1 VPFLTITVSRSK
13 NVDLIIPTLNSL
25 NYILVLIL
33 VAMGLVIIFGLM
45 KVINMAH
52 GEFFLI
58 GAYTVV
64 LTDQIGL
71 GFWVGL
77 FLSPVVVG
85 LIGMAVEYLFI
96 RHLYRRFLD
105 TILATWG
112 LSIAIKQLIII
123 IFGPAGLMVHP
134 PLPHSVQLLGVEY
147 PAYRLFIM
155 AVAVLVIITTFYV
168 FLRTD
173 FGLGAR
179 SVIHNRDMAAAL
191 GINTRRMYRT
201 TFTFGSAL
209 AGLAGA
215 VMAPLMS
222 CDPQMGL
229 GFFIPAF
236 LSILVGGAGTLAGI
250 LVGGAVIG
258 GSDSIISF
266 LFSPVTAQIVVF
278 SLAIVLIRIR
288 PEGLL
293 GAKRRG

>member
-1 VPFLTITVSRSK
+1 MDFSIQ
-13 NVDLIIPTLNSL
+13 ILNGL

-45 KVINMAH
+45 RVINMAH
-52 GEFFLI
+52 GEFFLL

-64 LTDQIGL
+64 MTDHAGL
-71 GFWVGL
+71 GFWPGL
-77 FLSPVVVG
+77 FIAPVVVG
-85 LIGMAVEYLFI
+85 IIGMIIEYLCI
-96 RHLYRRFLD
+96 RHLYQRFLD

-112 LSIAIKQLIII
+112 LSIAIKQLVIV
-123 IFGPAGLMVHP
+123 IFGPAGLMIKP
-134 PLPHSVQLLGVEY
+134 PLPQLVSFMGIEY

-155 AVAVLVIITTFYV
+155 AVALMTIGLTFYV

-179 SVIHNRDMAAAL
+179 AVIANRDMAAVL
-191 GINTRRMYRT
+191 GINTRKMYRT

-236 LSILVGGAGTLAGI
+236 LAILVGGTGTLAGV
-250 LVGGAVIG
+250 LVGGGAVG
-258 GSDSIISF
+258 GADSLISF
-266 LFSPVTAQIVVF
+266 IYSPVISQIVVF
-278 SLAIVLIRIR
+278 SLVIIVIRIR
-288 PEGLL
+288 PQGLL
-293 GAKRRG
+293 GSRGRG

>member
-1 VPFLTITVSRSK
+1 MDLTVQI
-13 NVDLIIPTLNSL
+13 LNGL

-45 KVINMAH
+45 RVINMAH
-52 GEFFLI
+52 GEFFLL

-64 LTDQIGL
+64 MTDQIGW
-71 GFWVGL
+71 GFWPGL
-77 FLSPVVVG
+77 FLAPLVVG
-85 LIGMAVEYLFI
+85 LIGMAIEYICI
-96 RHLYRRFLD
+96 RHLYQRFMD

-112 LSIAIKQLIII
+112 MSIAIKQFIIVV
-123 IFGPAGLMVHP
+123 FGPAGLMIRP
-134 PLPHSVQLLGVEY
+134 PLPQMARFAGIEY
-147 PAYRLFIM
+147 PTYRLFIM
-155 AVAVLVIITTFYV
+155 LVALIIICVTYYV

-179 SVIHNRDMAAAL
+179 AVIDNRNMAAVL
-191 GINTRRMYRT
+191 GINTRKMYRT

-236 LSILVGGAGTLAGI
+236 LAILMGGTGTLAGV
-250 LVGGAVIG
+250 LVGGGVVG
-258 GSDSIISF
+258 GADSLISF
-266 LFSPVTAQIVVF
+266 LYSPVMAQIVVF
-278 SLAIVLIRIR
+278 SIAIVVIRIR
-288 PEGLL
+288 PQGLL
-293 GAKRRG
+293 GSKRYV

>member
-1 VPFLTITVSRSK
+1 M
-13 NVDLIIPTLNSL
+13 DLIIQLLNSL

-64 LTDQIGL
+64 MTDQLGL
-71 GFWVGL
+71 GFWPGL
-77 FLSPVVVG
+77 LLSPIVVG
-85 LIGMAVEYLFI
+85 LLGMAIEYIFI

-112 LSIAIKQLIII
+112 ISIAIKQMIII
-123 IFGPAGLMVHP
+123 IFGPAGLMVKP
-134 PLPHSVQLLGVEY
+134 PLPQSIHLLGIEY

-155 AVAVLVIITTFYV
+155 AVALLIIFITFFI

-179 SVIHNRDMAAAL
+179 SVIANRDMAAAL

-236 LSILVGGAGTLAGI
+236 LSILVGGAGTLSGI
-250 LVGGAVIG
+250 LVGGAVVG
-258 GSDSIISF
+258 GSDSFISF

-278 SLAIVLIRIR
+278 SLAIVLIRMR

-293 GAKRRG
+293 GKKRRG

>member
-1 VPFLTITVSRSK
+1 M
-13 NVDLIIPTLNSL
+13 VDVGIQVLNSL
-25 NYILVLIL
+25 NYILILIL

-45 KVINMAH
+45 RVINMAH

-64 LTDQIGL
+64 MTDQLGL
-71 GFWVGL
+71 GFWIGL
-77 FLSPVVVG
+77 LLSPIVVG
-85 LIGMAVEYLFI
+85 LLGMLIEYFII

-112 LSIAIKQLIII
+112 ISIAIKQLIII
-123 IFGPAGLMVHP
+123 IFGPAGLMIRP
-134 PLPHSVQLLGVEY
+134 PLPQTVQFAGLEY
-147 PAYRLFIM
+147 PGYRLFIM
-155 AVAVLVIITTFYV
+155 GVALVVIAITFYV

-179 SVIHNRDMAAAL
+179 AVIANREMASAL
-191 GINTRRMYRT
+191 GINTRHMYRT

-236 LSILVGGAGTLAGI
+236 LSILVGGAGRLAGV
-250 LVGGAVIG
+250 LVGGGIVG
-258 GSDSIISF
+258 GGDSFISYF
-266 LFSPVTAQIVVF
+266 FSPVSAQIVVF
-278 SLAIVLIRIR
+278 SLAIILIRIK
-288 PEGLL
+288 PQGLI
-293 GAKRRG
+293 GTQHNG

>member
-1 VPFLTITVSRSK
+1 M
-13 NVDLIIPTLNSL
+13 DLIIQILNSL

-45 KVINMAH
+45 RVINMAH
-52 GEFFLI
+52 GEFFLL

-64 LTDQIGL
+64 LTDQLGL
-71 GFWVGL
+71 GFWLGLLLSPMIVGL
-77 FLSPVVVG
+77 L
-85 LIGMAVEYLFI
+85 GMAIEYVFI
-96 RHLYRRFLD
+96 RHLYSRFLD

-112 LSIAIKQLIII
+112 ISIAIKQLVII
-123 IFGPAGLMVHP
+123 IFGPAGLMVNP
-134 PLPHSVQLLGVEY
+134 PLPQSIAFLGIEY

-155 AVAVLVIITTFYV
+155 TVALLIIIATFYV

-179 SVIHNRDMAAAL
+179 AVIYNREMAAAL

-201 TFTFGSAL
+201 TFTLGSAL

-236 LSILVGGAGTLAGI
+236 LSILVGGAGTLSGI
-250 LVGGAVIG
+250 LVGGTVVG
-258 GSDSIISF
+258 GSDSFISY

-293 GAKRRG
+293 GAKRRE

>member
-1 VPFLTITVSRSK
+1 MELSVQI
-13 NVDLIIPTLNSL
+13 LNSL

-33 VAMGLVIIFGLM
+33 VAMGLAIIFGLM
-45 KVINMAH
+45 RVINMAH

-64 LTDQIGL
+64 MTDQAGL

-77 FLSPVVVG
+77 VLAPLIVG
-85 LIGMAVEYLFI
+85 LIGMAIEYICI
-96 RHLYRRFLD
+96 RHLYQRFLD

-112 LSIAIKQLIII
+112 LSISIKQLIII
-123 IFGPAGLMVHP
+123 VFGPAGLMIKP
-134 PLPHSVQLLGVEY
+134 PLPQLVSFMGIEY
-147 PAYRLFIM
+147 PSYRLFIM
-155 AVAVLVIITTFYV
+155 AVALATIGLTFYV
-168 FLRTD
+168 FLKTD

-179 SVIHNRDMAAAL
+179 AVIDNRDMAAVL
-191 GINTRRMYRT
+191 GINTRKMYRT

-236 LSILVGGAGTLAGI
+236 LAILTGGTGALAGVLVGGGA
-250 LVGGAVIG
+250 VGGA
-258 GSDSIISF
+258 DSIIS
-266 LFSPVTAQIVVF
+266 LIYSPVIAQIVVF
-278 SLAIVLIRIR
+278 SMVIIVIRIR
-288 PEGLL
+288 PQGLL
-293 GAKRRG
+293 GSRSRG

>member
-1 VPFLTITVSRSK
+1 M
-13 NVDLIIPTLNSL
+13 DLSVQILNSL

-45 KVINMAH
+45 RVINMAH
-52 GEFFLI
+52 GEFFLL

-64 LTDQIGL
+64 MTDQAGY
-71 GFWVGL
+71 GFWSGL
-77 FLSPVVVG
+77 LLAPVVVG
-85 LIGMAVEYLFI
+85 VIGMAIEYICI
-96 RHLYRRFLD
+96 RHLYQRVLD

-112 LSIAIKQLIII
+112 LSIAIKQFIII
-123 IFGPAGLMVHP
+123 LFGPAGLMIKP
-134 PLPHSVQLLGVEY
+134 PLPQMVSFMGIEY
-147 PAYRLFIM
+147 PSYRLFIM
-155 AVAVLVIITTFYV
+155 AVALITIALTFFV
-168 FLRTD
+168 FLKTD

-179 SVIHNRDMAAAL
+179 AVIDNRDMAAVL
-191 GINTRRMYRT
+191 GINTRKMYRT

-236 LSILVGGAGTLAGI
+236 LAILTGGTGTLAGV
-250 LVGGAVIG
+250 LVGGGAVG

-266 LFSPVTAQIVVF
+266 IYSPVISQIVVF
-278 SLAIVLIRIR
+278 SMVIIVIRVR
-288 PEGLL
+288 PQGLL
-293 GAKRRG
+293 GSRSGR

>member
-1 VPFLTITVSRSK
+1 M
-13 NVDLIIPTLNSL
+13 DLIIQLLNSL

-64 LTDQIGL
+64 MTDQLGL
-71 GFWVGL
+71 GFWAGL
-77 FLSPVVVG
+77 LLSPIVVG
-85 LIGMAVEYLFI
+85 LLGMAIEYIFI

-112 LSIAIKQLIII
+112 ISIAIKQMIII
-123 IFGPAGLMVHP
+123 VFGPAGLMVKP
-134 PLPHSVQLLGVEY
+134 PLPQSLHLLGIEY

-155 AVAVLVIITTFYV
+155 AVALLIIFTTFFI

-179 SVIHNRDMAAAL
+179 SVIANRDMAAAL

-236 LSILVGGAGTLAGI
+236 LSILVGGAGTLSGI
-250 LVGGAVIG
+250 LVGGAVVG
-258 GSDSIISF
+258 GSDSFISF

-293 GAKRRG
+293 GKKRRG

>member
-1 VPFLTITVSRSK
+1 MDVTIQ
-13 NVDLIIPTLNSL
+13 ILNGL

-45 KVINMAH
+45 RVINMAH
-52 GEFFLI
+52 GELFLL

-64 LTDQIGL
+64 MTDQIGW
-71 GFWVGL
+71 GFWPGL
-77 FLSPVVVG
+77 VLAPLVVG
-85 LIGMAVEYLFI
+85 LIGMAIEYICI
-96 RHLYRRFLD
+96 RHLYQRFLD

-112 LSIAIKQLIII
+112 MSIAIKQFIIVV
-123 IFGPAGLMVHP
+123 FGPAGLMIRP
-134 PLPHSVQLLGVEY
+134 PLPQMVRFAGLEY
-147 PAYRLFIM
+147 PTYRLFIM
-155 AVAVLVIITTFYV
+155 VIALIIICVTFYI

-179 SVIHNRDMAAAL
+179 AVIDNRNMAAVL
-191 GINTRRMYRT
+191 GINTRKMYRT

-236 LSILVGGAGTLAGI
+236 LAILMGGTGTLAGV
-250 LVGGAVIG
+250 LVGGGVVG
-258 GSDSIISF
+258 GADSLISF
-266 LFSPVTAQIVVF
+266 LYSPVMAQIVVF
-278 SLAIVLIRIR
+278 SIAIVVIRIR
-288 PEGLL
+288 PQGLL
-293 GAKRRG
+293 GSKRYG

>member
-1 VPFLTITVSRSK
+1 M
-13 NVDLIIPTLNSL
+13 DLSIQILNSL

-33 VAMGLVIIFGLM
+33 VAMGLAIIFGLM
-45 KVINMAH
+45 RVINMAH
-52 GEFFLI
+52 GEFFLL

-64 LTDQIGL
+64 MTDQAGL
-71 GFWVGL
+71 GFWLGL
-77 FLSPVVVG
+77 LLAPVVVG
-85 LIGMAVEYLFI
+85 AIGMAIEYLCI

-123 IFGPAGLMVHP
+123 IFGPAGLMIKP
-134 PLPHSVQLLGVEY
+134 PLPQMVSVVGIEY
-147 PAYRLFIM
+147 PSYRLFIM
-155 AVAVLVIITTFYV
+155 AVALVTIVLTFYV

-179 SVIHNRDMAAAL
+179 AVIDNRDMAAVL
-191 GINTRRMYRT
+191 GINTRKMYRT

-236 LSILVGGAGTLAGI
+236 LAILTGGTGTLAGV
-250 LVGGAVIG
+250 LVGGGAVG
-258 GSDSIISF
+258 GADSLISF
-266 LFSPVTAQIVVF
+266 IYSPVASQIVVF
-278 SLAIVLIRIR
+278 SMVIIVIRIR
-288 PEGLL
+288 PQGLL
-293 GAKRRG
+293 GSRSSR

>member
-1 VPFLTITVSRSK
+1 M
-13 NVDLIIPTLNSL
+13 DLIIQLLNSL

-64 LTDQIGL
+64 MTDQLGL
-71 GFWVGL
+71 GFWAGL
-77 FLSPVVVG
+77 LLSPIVVG
-85 LIGMAVEYLFI
+85 LLGMAIEYIFI

-112 LSIAIKQLIII
+112 ISIAIKQMIII
-123 IFGPAGLMVHP
+123 VFGPAGLMVKP
-134 PLPHSVQLLGVEY
+134 PLPQSIHLLGIEY

-155 AVAVLVIITTFYV
+155 AVALLIIFTTFFI

-179 SVIHNRDMAAAL
+179 SVIANRDMAAAL

-236 LSILVGGAGTLAGI
+236 LSILVGGAGTLSGI
-250 LVGGAVIG
+250 LVGGAVVG
-258 GSDSIISF
+258 GSDSFISF

-293 GAKRRG
+293 GKKRRG

>member
-1 VPFLTITVSRSK
+1 M
-13 NVDLIIPTLNSL
+13 DLIIQILNSL

-45 KVINMAH
+45 RVINMAH
-52 GEFFLI
+52 GEFFLL

-64 LTDQIGL
+64 MTDQLGL
-71 GFWVGL
+71 GFWIGL
-77 FLSPVVVG
+77 LLSPVIVG
-85 LIGMAVEYLFI
+85 FLGMVIEYIFI

-112 LSIAIKQLIII
+112 ISMAIKQLVII
-123 IFGPAGLMVHP
+123 IFGPAGLMVNP
-134 PLPHSVQLLGVEY
+134 PLPQSVQFLGIEY

-155 AVAVLVIITTFYV
+155 AVALFIIFITFYL

-179 SVIHNRDMAAAL
+179 AVIHNREMAAAL

-236 LSILVGGAGTLAGI
+236 LSILVGGAGTLSGI
-250 LVGGAVIG
+250 LVGGAVVG
-258 GSDSIISF
+258 ASDSFISY